1 MAAAVGLGQGVLYV
15 CVDVERFDRFWTTFW
30 GRGDRVWS
38 GRSLRMSRAW
48 SVFERFGAFWIAF
61 RVRGGRFWLGRSL
74 RMGCCGALWSVLW
87 SWPSVLVRVQCQ

>member
-38 GRSLRMSRAW
+38 GRNLRMDR
-48 SVFERFGAFWIAF
+48 
-61 RVRGGRFWLGRSL
+61 
-74 RMGCCGALWSVLW
+74 CGALWSVLDCISG
-87 SWPSVLVRVQCQ
+87 SWRSGLVKA